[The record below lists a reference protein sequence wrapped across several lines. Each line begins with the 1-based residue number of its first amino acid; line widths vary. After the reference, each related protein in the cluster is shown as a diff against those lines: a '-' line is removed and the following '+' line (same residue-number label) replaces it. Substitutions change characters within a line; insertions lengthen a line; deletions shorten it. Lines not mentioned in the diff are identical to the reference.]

1 MILTEKHQ
9 KYQDYAKMD
18 KYKYLTDEVI
28 LPLNKRQVIEQSKFA
43 YSPLGRY
50 LEKQTEKKLG
60 AIDSLKLS
68 NEKDELK

>member
-1 MILTEKHQ
+1 MISTEKHQ

-18 KYKYLTDEVI
+18 KYEYLTDEVI

>member
-1 MILTEKHQ
+1 MISTEKHQ

-18 KYKYLTDEVI
+18 KYEYLTDEVI
-28 LPLNKRQVIEQSKFA
+28 LPLNKRQVIEQSKLA